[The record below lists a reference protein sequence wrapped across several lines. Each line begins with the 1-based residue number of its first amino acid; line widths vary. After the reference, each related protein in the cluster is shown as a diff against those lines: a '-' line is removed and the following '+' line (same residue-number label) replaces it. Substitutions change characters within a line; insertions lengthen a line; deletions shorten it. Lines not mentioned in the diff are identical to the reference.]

1 MKVFISYHRADTKAR
16 EHIED
21 LLKDNNI
28 PFYAVP
34 KDVNFD
40 GEHHQYIKDTIL
52 QGMNDCDVLLCIVGK
67 DTYTRPHVD
76 WELHEAL
83 KGDTKT
89 RRGVLAV
96 MLEKRGDSKN
106 NIDYANFPNRLE
118 DNEDYVVIEQYASL
132 QDRVKNASD
141 KALNNSRNKDMQVN
155 NSRLPMQ
162 LRQGKY
168 FDAN

>member
-83 KGDTKT
+83 KGNIHT
-89 RRGVLAV
+89 RRGILAV

-106 NIDYANFPNRLE
+106 NIDYATFPNRLE
-118 DNEDYVVIEQYASL
+118 DNEDYIVIEQYASL
-132 QDRVKNASD
+132 QDRLKDALD
-141 KALNNSRNKDMQVN
+141 KALDNSRNKDMQVN

>member
-1 MKVFISYHRADTKAR
+1 MKVFISYHRADTKVR

-28 PFYAVP
+28 TFYVVS

-83 KGDTKT
+83 KGNIHT
-89 RRGVLAV
+89 RRGILAV

-106 NIDYANFPNRLE
+106 NIDYATFPNRLE
-118 DNEDYVVIEQYASL
+118 DNEDYIVIEQYASL
-132 QDRVKNASD
+132 QDRLKDALD
-141 KALNNSRNKDMQVN
+141 KALDNSRNKDMQVN